1 MGQLSDMM
9 GGGGGA
15 AASGTPGAASA
26 PWASATG
33 PEAGDLSIQIPQGTP
48 GDPSSDP
55 THPDH
60 PLQKNLS
67 IMQRMA
73 NLLGDT
79 PEERTKNAKQFAAMV
94 KDVGSMGASMQQGTL
109 MKRMMKEQMRMPMAV
124 MGGGGPTGGVAAIPR
139 SFDPGEAAAS
149 MNRAGYK

>member
-9 GGGGGA
+9 GGGAGA
-15 AASGTPGAASA
+15 SAGGTPGPSSA
-26 PWASATG
+26 PWASAAG
-33 PEAGDLSIQIPQGTP
+33 PAPGDTNVQIPQGQP

-60 PLQKNLS
+60 PLQQNLS
-67 IMQRMA
+67 LMQRFA
-73 NLLGDT
+73 NLLGAT

-124 MGGGGPTGGVAAIPR
+124 MGGGGPAGGVAAIPR

-149 MNRAGYK
+149 MNRTGFK